1 VGPAWQPLSERVS
14 GLGSRWA
21 GYWALLVDF
30 DPLAGFLYYF
40 MIPFLFIFLFS
51 ISSFQFDFQFCFAG
65 ILNLGII

>member
-30 DPLAGFLYYF
+30 DPLAGFLYF
-40 MIPFLFIFLFS
+40 FLISFPFFIFGFEFLFE
-51 ISSFQFDFQFCFAG
+51 FQYA
-65 ILNLGII
+65 L